1 MGSRFTVTSKME
13 LFVTI
18 FDSSHSLTI
27 ATKISILDVSGVL
40 DPTLMI
46 DILFSCVGHL
56 VRLSRIILRDNF
68 HLAELDLNQF
78 EVNFRIQIPYTYNL
92 QYIEIG
98 QSILMAKKMAGCYEI
113 GIY

>member
-1 MGSRFTVTSKME
+1 M
-13 LFVTI
+13 TI

-40 DPTLMI
+40 DPTLMT

-56 VRLSRIILRDNF
+56 VRLSRIMLWDNF

-78 EVNFRIQIPYTYNL
+78 EVNFRIQIPYTDNL

-98 QSILMAKKMAGCYEI
+98 Q
-113 GIY
+113 